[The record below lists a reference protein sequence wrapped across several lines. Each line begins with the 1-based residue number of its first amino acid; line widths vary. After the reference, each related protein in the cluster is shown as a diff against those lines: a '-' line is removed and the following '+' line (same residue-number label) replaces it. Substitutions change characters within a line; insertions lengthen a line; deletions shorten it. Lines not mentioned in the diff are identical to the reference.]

1 MIVQRV
7 GVPIYLQVKD
17 FILEKIK
24 SGEFQPGGKIPTE
37 RELSAQL
44 GISRNTVSAAYKEL
58 LLEDVLEAR
67 QGRGTFVKVVS
78 DEVGGEVG
86 SSRRGRLIKI
96 IDDAMTKVLELG
108 FTVDQFVAIASI
120 RAQEKVQAVKALRI
134 AVVDCTAEYVQ
145 HFISQIGQGANVNFE
160 SVVLSDLVRGNVQV
174 ELLQACDLVVTTFE
188 HQTLV
193 TSLMGNGNKVI
204 TVATVPH
211 LEAVIKLA
219 RLPVGTKVAII
230 ARTEEFKETLEAL
243 LKKAGI
249 NHLDFEL
256 IRSDDRKE
264 VSVLASDYNAFIVS
278 EEREVLVRQL
288 VAAEKDVVPFYYE
301 IDRGSLNQ
309 VMTKIVSQA
318 MENQ

>member
-78 DEVGGEVG
+78 DEVGGEVS

-160 SVVLSDLVRGNVQV
+160 SVVLSDLVRGNVQI

-249 NHLDFEL
+249 NHLDFDL

-264 VSVLASDYNAFIVS
+264 VSALASDYNAFIVS

-288 VAAEKDVVPFYYE
+288 VATEKDVVPFYYE

-309 VMTKIVSQA
+309 VMMKIVSQA